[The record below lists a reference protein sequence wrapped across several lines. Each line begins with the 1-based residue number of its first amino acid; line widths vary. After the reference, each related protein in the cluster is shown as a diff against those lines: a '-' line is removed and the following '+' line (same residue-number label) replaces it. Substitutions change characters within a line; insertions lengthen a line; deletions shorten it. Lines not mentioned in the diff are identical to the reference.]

1 MKFKWGLALALG
13 ILLGMEARP
22 AEAARSYT
30 ISQTNPAS
38 GSDVLMGSTV
48 PVTFRITNTANGG
61 NAGERIYEM
70 RFRISSGST
79 FASTTA
85 APAGWTRTAY
95 STTSV
100 TFQATSWANA
110 IASGASMD
118 FTLTIVMR
126 RTSADVSETL
136 RDARARFT
144 TTTSGPPF
152 SRLASITVN
161 NPGSWR
167 LKSLQAVF
175 RITDL
180 SGNLITSIKA
190 GDSFRV
196 IITVTNWS
204 SSSQSSI
211 VVGNSGNRPVANITP
226 TVTLNS
232 PTPTYSPNPLTLA
245 AGATGT
251 ITFTYTTQTSD
262 SGTVY
267 FTAFVR
273 NSGNTATSTTV
284 QSITLSVTRFS
295 ASLSI
300 DQLCLYNLQ
309 NLQVTMTL
317 TNGFTN
323 NIVVSAAPTLTPSAG
338 APVVANPGLTTSLP
352 VTVPA
357 GGTATVRWTYQVN
370 GGNVGDQF
378 WFTGSASGTEQTAGN
393 PTRSTLPSNSL
404 NATRAGFTTTI
415 SPSTT
420 NASSTNQELS
430 WSFTNQGC
438 NKVNEVRLSIP
449 NGWSWGGDAYSLVQN
464 GAVFLESWTFAQS
477 GNTVIFTA
485 PAGGEM
491 IIGGSGDFR
500 LVFTATPAAPETST
514 FDRTIFDIDGDSAL
528 LNMSYTVNAFNTGG
542 LNQTGTT
549 TYREDFR

>member
-338 APVVANPGLTTSLP
+338 APVVANPGLTTLLP

-415 SPSTT
+415 APSTT

>member
-48 PVTFRITNTANGG
+48 PITFRITNTANGG

-464 GAVFLESWTFAQS
+464 GVVFLESWTFAQS
-477 GNTVIFTA
+477 GNAVIFTA

-500 LVFTATPAAPETST
+500 LVFTETPAAPETST

-542 LNQTGTT
+542 LNQAGTT